1 MYILLSFFC
10 AVGFALIHFFSKSIR
25 FANVV
30 PRSKFLSF
38 SAGVSVAYVF
48 VHLLPELNHYQEV
61 LVNELKNSP
70 WRYLE
75 HHIYVI
81 ALAGLALFYSLE
93 RLVKLSKN
101 NPRFK
106 QPEDASSGIFW
117 LHIGSFFIYNAIIG
131 YLLVQEEFNTVLGML
146 FYFVALGVHFLI
158 NDWSLRKDHQHIY
171 DQYGRVLLTVAIL
184 LGWLIGALTELNELL
199 LSILQAFI
207 AGGVIL
213 NVMKEELPQEQ
224 ESSIGSFL
232 FGSFGYSL
240 LLIFL

>member
-1 MYILLSFFC
+1 MLNFFC
-10 AVGFALIHFFSKSIR
+10 AVGFALIHFFSKSVR

-30 PRSKFLSF
+30 PRTKFLSF

-48 VHLLPELNHYQEV
+48 VRLLPELNHYQEV
-61 LVNELKNSP
+61 LINELNNSS

-81 ALAGLALFYSLE
+81 ALAGLVLFYSLE

-101 NPRFK
+101 NPHFK
-106 QPEDASSGIFW
+106 QSENASSGIFW

-131 YLLVQEEFNTVLGML
+131 YLLVQEEFNNVLGML
-146 FYFVALGVHFLI
+146 FYFIALGVHFLT
-158 NDWSLRKDHQHIY
+158 NDWSLRKEHQHTY

-224 ESSIGSFL
+224 ESSISSFL
-232 FGSFGYSL
+232 IGSFGYSL